1 MHERT
6 ISHMFSTHLAC
17 VFLYTTATTL
27 KAMPLFVWTM
37 SRCVGWPFA
46 ITFGP
51 TMKQCMCIHSPS
63 RSSPAIF
70 AQRRRKQ
77 QTKEE
82 IPSEDLEPK
91 WHKHNIASCQTN
103 LGLPLTKH
111 NIKDSWNHI
120 LLIVSGRHAP
130 LHVGMHA
137 KRFACLLVC
146 LFDCKR
152 WPHPKVQAFP
162 PSADNKGSQT
172 LEQIDYNI
180 IPLMPL
186 PIT

>member
-1 MHERT
+1 MSE
-6 ISHMFSTHLAC
+6 FC
-17 VFLYTTATTL
+17 V
-27 KAMPLFVWTM
+27 
-37 SRCVGWPFA
+37 
-46 ITFGP
+46 
-51 TMKQCMCIHSPS
+51 
-63 RSSPAIF
+63 SSPMWYVTYCLGLHVLTPVSWISGF
-70 AQRRRKQ
+70 QGGWD
-77 QTKEE
+77 E
-82 IPSEDLEPK
+82 IPSEDLESK

-111 NIKDSWNHI
+111 ETKDSWNHI

-152 WPHPKVQAFP
+152 WPQPYVQAFP